1 MLLQYPINK
10 LDKVNTYIKDD
21 LVEYSP
27 ITEKH
32 VDTGMT
38 LGEIA
43 EAAIRYSDNTA
54 GNILF
59 KKLDGPKGFEKELG
73 QNGNKVTLADCFEL
87 DMKEAI
93 QGDICDTSTAKTLA
107 FNLKAFTVR
116 DALQTDKRKI
126 PTDWMRGN
134 ATGDELIHA
143 GVPKDW
149 EVDDKSGAGS
159 YGTPNDIAIV

>member
-1 MLLQYPINK
+1 
-10 LDKVNTYIKDD
+10 
-21 LVEYSP
+21 
-27 ITEKH
+27 
-32 VDTGMT
+32 MT

-54 GNILF
+54 GNTLF

-73 QNGNKVTLADCFEL
+73 QNGNKVTLADCFEP

-93 QGDICDTSTAKTLA
+93 QGDICDTSTVKTFA
-107 FNLKAFTVR
+107 INLKAFTVR

>member
-1 MLLQYPINK
+1 MLLQYPIDK
-10 LDKVNTYIKDD
+10 LDKVNTYTKDD

-27 ITEKH
+27 ITVKH

-54 GNILF
+54 GNTLF
-59 KKLDGPKGFEKELG
+59 KKLDGPKGFEKELR
-73 QNGNKVTLADCFEL
+73 QNGNKVTLADCFEP

-93 QGDICDTSTAKTLA
+93 QGDICDTSTAKTFA
-107 FNLKAFTVR
+107 INLKAFTVR

-149 EVDDKSGAGS
+149 EVDDKSGIGS